1 QARLRVGRV
10 VTTHRPPRV
19 ASLRESLVAG
29 AGFVAIAAVL
39 SAVLSPDNLFTA
51 GQGIVFAIIML
62 SLVLLTGY
70 AGQVSLAQMTFVGIG
85 AFSMGKF
92 FGGDSLWGIVL
103 AAVLAGAIGALAALP
118 ALRLQG
124 LYLALS
130 TLAFAEG
137 MSILFFK
144 NTSVFGYGG
153 RLAVGPP
160 RVLGRA
166 FPGDVADSALTTPAV

>member
-51 GQGIVFAIIML
+51 GQGVVYALIML

-70 AGQVSLAQMTFVGIG
+70 AGQISLAQMTFVGLG
-85 AFSMGKF
+85 AFSMGKW
-92 FGGDSLWGIVL
+92 FGGSSLLGI
-103 AAVLAGAIGALAALP
+103 LAGALVAGAVGAIAALP
-118 ALRLQG
+118 ALRLKG

-130 TLAFAEG
+130 TLAFAQA
-137 MSILFFK
+137 MSTL
-144 NTSVFGYGG
+144 V
-153 RLAVGPP
+153 
-160 RVLGRA
+160 
-166 FPGDVADSALTTPAV
+166 